1 VGGRGDEGG
10 GGGDDGW
17 IEEGQKVR
25 GERGGEMRDCMVYFL
40 AEDLGILFLLEAIV
54 RRLLNR

>member
-1 VGGRGDEGG
+1 MDRGRAESEG
-10 GGGDDGW
+10 W
-17 IEEGQKVR
+17 
-25 GERGGEMRDCMVYFL
+25 GGEMRDCMVYFL